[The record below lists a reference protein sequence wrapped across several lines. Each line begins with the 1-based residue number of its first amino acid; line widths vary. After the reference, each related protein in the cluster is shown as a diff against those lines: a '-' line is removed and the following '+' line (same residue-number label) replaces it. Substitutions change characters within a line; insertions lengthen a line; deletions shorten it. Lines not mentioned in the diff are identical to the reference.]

1 MVKVYCQDLNPVC
14 WAWVTEYALRRG
26 IKRCNALEE
35 IIEDHIRFTHFIH
48 ERKIRGEGIATKAK
62 KTKKK

>member
-26 IKRCNALEE
+26 IKRCDALEE

-48 ERKIRGEGIATKAK
+48 ERKIRGGGSAKKKKK
-62 KTKKK
+62 KTK